1 VLTFVDFPKWWPFGA
16 FAFWRWVFI
25 RPELAGNAALIAHE
39 RAHLDDQRGWLG
51 LPSWLSLVSA
61 LLWVLLYFIS
71 PRFRFTA
78 EVIGH
83 AAQIKAGGGTIDWAA
98 AHIVNRYWTLRK
110 LAEASAALT
119 NQLGA
124 THVR

>member
-1 VLTFVDFPKWWPFGA
+1 MITLVDFPKRWPFGA

-71 PRFRFTA
+71 PRFQFTA

-83 AAQIKAGGGTIDWAA
+83 AAQIKAGGGTVQWAA
-98 AHIVNRYWTLRK
+98 ARIKNRYWTFCT
-110 LAEASAALT
+110 LAEAEKALKME
-119 NQLGA
+119 LEK
-124 THVR
+124 